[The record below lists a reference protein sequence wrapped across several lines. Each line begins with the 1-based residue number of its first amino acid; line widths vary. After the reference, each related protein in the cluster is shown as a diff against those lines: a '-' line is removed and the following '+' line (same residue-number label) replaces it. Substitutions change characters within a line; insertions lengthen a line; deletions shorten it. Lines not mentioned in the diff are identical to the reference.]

1 MGSSGA
7 TVRDTAEEEP
17 VELNDQEQRD
27 RSQYGATSS
36 GNPSLTSFSG
46 LPLHP
51 ALASIIMGT
60 TFIIVSCSL
69 SSIQM

>member
-36 GNPSLTSFSG
+36 AI
-46 LPLHP
+46 HP
-51 ALASIIMGT
+51 
-60 TFIIVSCSL
+60 
-69 SSIQM
+69 